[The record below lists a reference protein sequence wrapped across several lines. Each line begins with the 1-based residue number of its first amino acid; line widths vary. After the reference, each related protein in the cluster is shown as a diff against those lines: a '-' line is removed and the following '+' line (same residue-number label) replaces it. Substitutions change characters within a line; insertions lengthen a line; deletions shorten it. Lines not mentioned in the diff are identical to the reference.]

1 MPKITKKLI
10 EAFNSNNRFYRII
23 DTNLILESRWNGDF
37 IVIKFDKNMNAEQC
51 TSYMND
57 FKSKVIKRFYET
69 EDDADIAFDIKS
81 FPFNLRRGKLQHS
94 NKGMKYVVPVNEG
107 TVFNLKCYLM
117 SSFAR
122 RTEEKLGKIFGV
134 RHMNSSTGAVEFDR
148 RHYLYCTDFG
158 NEEIRN
164 KFRELFRLDIESHD
178 NVPSS
183 LFEVEGNCV
192 YIKDI
197 FKNNIPLINSMI
209 ERDLWL
215 IGRHLRIPNNKDKYV
230 EVIKDRIIDLIYAE
244 LGLLVYGV
252 FRAPYLGSEEN
263 SVLIPVVL
271 GTDGKFRWLTQGEA
285 KNINKVFGYS
295 VLNNVNKC
303 ITKEQLT
310 ELLGEGY
317 KKGVY
322 GINFYDKEI
331 SYCVLSKIMESS
343 VINAK
348 HELSIDPELPRTLL
362 TEPSPT
368 RESPTRG
375 RSQDRVLGE
384 SPRQWSER
392 EEETGRMSQLV
403 LEEIDPSQP
412 TCGQSQLSLGAGE
425 GMLTGAS
432 IGDPYFS
439 PSSSSR
445 VITPPFHYGIPSR
458 LILLTTKNDPKSSSS
473 EFFAR
478 SPCFEDVN
486 ILSMKSEEHDKS
498 EQGACS
504 QVGVRGSLPLEG
516 AQADDESMLIEIR
529 GQQVRYRPSS
539 IPFPTA
545 WDNSISLNFGVFEDS
560 PKDTENICNE
570 EPEKQQVTDESDRE
584 SSDECSKAKPQK
596 NEAPKKPGSGLQS
609 KIKSFFSLLSKPKQH
624 DASLKRHDVG
634 RDTTRSTPETPVTEK
649 SSVSKSFFSFP
660 NRIKAKSNPPS
671 GVASPTHEGASG
683 GLKPLTSD
691 ERKELRPFLS
701 PEEQK
706 KLDSGSL
713 EDAQIKYLLYTF
725 GGKRETHLS
734 IENETSQLWQLTKA
748 QLPDNS
754 SSKKVDR
761 DSGFCSM
768 GSPAVPHKGS
778 VSSECKECSVQQAK
792 YMSKALEK
800 N

>member
-310 ELLGEGY
+310 ELLGEDY

-343 VINAK
+343 IINK
-348 HELSIDPELPRTLL
+348 DHELAIDPELVRAL
-362 TEPSPT
+362 SPAQSPV
-368 RESPTRG
+368 RVPNGYLNEAQLESPTCSRKKLEGFTRQGSEKEGPLYNHVDVPGTGG
-375 RSQDRVLGE
+375 R
-384 SPRQWSER
+384 
-392 EEETGRMSQLV
+392 
-403 LEEIDPSQP
+403 
-412 TCGQSQLSLGAGE
+412 C
-425 GMLTGAS
+425 
-432 IGDPYFS
+432 S
-439 PSSSSR
+439 PSSQVNSIAVNR
-445 VITPPFHYGIPSR
+445 VIEPKKCVGAAENVPASTNLWTQQPNPLSFPVFYAQSSDISVLRFQPPTP
-458 LILLTTKNDPKSSSS
+458 LSSS
-473 EFFAR
+473 
-478 SPCFEDVN
+478 
-486 ILSMKSEEHDKS
+486 
-498 EQGACS
+498 G
-504 QVGVRGSLPLEG
+504 
-516 AQADDESMLIEIR
+516 
-529 GQQVRYRPSS
+529 PSS
-539 IPFPTA
+539 WEVA
-545 WDNSISLNFGVFEDS
+545 VQNVSAALSQDLW
-560 PKDTENICNE
+560 
-570 EPEKQQVTDESDRE
+570 
-584 SSDECSKAKPQK
+584 
-596 NEAPKKPGSGLQS
+596 
-609 KIKSFFSLLSKPKQH
+609 SF
-624 DASLKRHDVG
+624 
-634 RDTTRSTPETPVTEK
+634 
-649 SSVSKSFFSFP
+649 
-660 NRIKAKSNPPS
+660 
-671 GVASPTHEGASG
+671 
-683 GLKPLTSD
+683 
-691 ERKELRPFLS
+691 
-701 PEEQK
+701 
-706 KLDSGSL
+706 
-713 EDAQIKYLLYTF
+713 
-725 GGKRETHLS
+725 
-734 IENETSQLWQLTKA
+734 
-748 QLPDNS
+748 
-754 SSKKVDR
+754 
-761 DSGFCSM
+761 
-768 GSPAVPHKGS
+768 
-778 VSSECKECSVQQAK
+778 
-792 YMSKALEK
+792 
-800 N
+800 